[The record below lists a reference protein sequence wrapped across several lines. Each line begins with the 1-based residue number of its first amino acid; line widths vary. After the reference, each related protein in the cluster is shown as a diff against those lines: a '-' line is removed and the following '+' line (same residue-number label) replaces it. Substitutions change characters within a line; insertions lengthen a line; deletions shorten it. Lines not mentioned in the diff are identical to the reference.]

1 MSVPNIP
8 NHRLAARAG
17 ALLGTG
23 CLLLAVSGCGE
34 VKRDNNPNLIAGK
47 QAFVAKCGACH
58 TLARANT
65 KGTVGPNLDEAFHA
79 SIVEGL
85 RRSAVRTAVQGQV
98 ENPNRFGAMP
108 SGLADGATLKNIAA
122 YVAEAVDRPGKDSG
136 LLASA
141 VQAPGAGKPA
151 IEKAGKLEIPA
162 DPTGQLACAGALLD
176 RARAYPVLVRSLPK
190 AVEGVTLRAQNRK
203 VVLPD
208 LEITVQ
214 EVYRFS
220 KEDAVVFLL
229 RLKNTT
235 DGVVD
240 LVPSTFAARVAQ
252 ERFEQSIAN
261 GPRTLE
267 AGESAEAE
275 FAIVGLPGGTRN
287 DLSADNAFTILINC
301 ARQEAKVTAAEP
313 SKSSTEVSHP

>member
-1 MSVPNIP
+1 MVST
-8 NHRLAARAG
+8 LAAQPIRDLALDPTQAVDLPVSREITTVMFPGAITAVAG
-17 ALLGTG
+17 ADMLIDDGRAAVDIDEGTPVRFHVTHAPGSNFILLQSLQPEATARLSAIYDGSAYIIQLRSVENDSVASVTF
-23 CLLLAVSGCGE
+23 
-34 VKRDNNPNLIAGK
+34 KRA
-47 QAFVAKCGACH
+47 
-58 TLARANT
+58 
-65 KGTVGPNLDEAFHA
+65 TVQN
-79 SIVEGL
+79 
-85 RRSAVRTAVQGQV
+85 AVQLDTPPEPV
-98 ENPNRFGAMP
+98 KFTPRI
-108 SGLADGATLKNIAA
+108 GL
-122 YVAEAVDRPGKDSG
+122 S
-136 LLASA
+136 
-141 VQAPGAGKPA
+141 
-151 IEKAGKLEIPA
+151 
-162 DPTGQLACAGALLD
+162 LLD

-203 VVLPD
+203 IVLPD

-275 FAIVGLPGGTRN
+275 FAIVGLPDGTRN
-287 DLSADNAFTILINC
+287 DLSVDNAFTILINC
-301 ARQEAKVTAAEP
+301 ARREAKVAAAEP
-313 SKSSTEVSHP
+313 SKSATGVSHP